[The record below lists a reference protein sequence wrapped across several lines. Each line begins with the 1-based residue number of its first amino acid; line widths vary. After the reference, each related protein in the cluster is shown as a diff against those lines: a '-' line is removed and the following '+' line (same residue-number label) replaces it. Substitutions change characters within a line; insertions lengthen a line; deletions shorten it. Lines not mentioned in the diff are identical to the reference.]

1 MDIQRQRV
9 FQRERICLVIDP
21 EKGIPDLRDDLDFLS
36 SKGLIEVVGVDPEGE
51 WLYGLSPSSQALIDN
66 SDSEDPYSVISKLIE
81 ETKLENRNEK

>member
-1 MDIQRQRV
+1 M
-9 FQRERICLVIDP
+9 IDP

>member
-1 MDIQRQRV
+1 M
-9 FQRERICLVIDP
+9 IDP

-36 SKGLIEVVGVDPEGE
+36 SRGLIEVVGVDSEGE